1 MEPQQAQNPSPGEL
15 QAGPLQ
21 RDTAWG
27 SIQAEQLCGAILLSC
42 GNAGKKDC
50 SQALS
55 SYRICL
61 VRFWIYMELFFLLSY
76 FSHLEWKFLSCTF
89 LTIVFCKHIVF
100 RFTGSQFVGNL
111 PQDELYLEFHP
122 YLK

>member
-61 VRFWIYMELFFLLSY
+61 VRFWIYMELLLLS
-76 FSHLEWKFLSCTF
+76 SFLF
-89 LTIVFCKHIVF
+89 LPFGMEIPV
-100 RFTGSQFVGNL
+100 
-111 PQDELYLEFHP
+111 LYLSHHCV
-122 YLK
+122 L